1 MTQPLRRQAL
11 AWLAAAPAAALLSA
25 CGGGDL
31 TVAPPAAPAQPSFTA
46 EGLAGRIVHRL
57 RPLPGG
63 GLLAATDDGLYQRSA
78 SGAWQARNLP
88 GEHVFDVTALSPTHW
103 LASVRNAAAGVDAPP
118 RLLETTTAGQA
129 WQVVIHNFGGD
140 EGPETIHALMNDA
153 AGARLLAT
161 GFDVLAQS
169 RDGGRTWQRLAGEYQ
184 AIGSPKS
191 ALALDPQ
198 LGDVWFGGQ
207 NAVEVLA
214 LFRWRQSD
222 GQVIDHPGLMTTPS
236 VVKGIRFS
244 QGQPARVLVAGEGGV
259 VHSLDRGGQWR
270 QLFTDGHNFYFDVV
284 QDPQRPQ
291 RWVTARW
298 EKSFEDPQRVVVRVS
313 DDDGATWR
321 ELVHGDAQLFGG
333 AWSLAASIEG
343 GRTMFHLGLYKGG
356 VMRLELP

>member
-1 MTQPLRRQAL
+1 MPHPLFLEAMPQALRRQAL
-11 AWLAAAPAAALLSA
+11 TWLAAAPAAALLAA
-25 CGGGDL
+25 CGGSD
-31 TVAPPAAPAQPSFTA
+31 TPVAPPAAPAEPSFTA

-63 GLLAATDDGLYQRSA
+63 GLLAATDDGLYQRS
-78 SGAWQARNLP
+78 SPGTWQARNLA
-88 GEHVFDVTALSPTHW
+88 GGHVFDVTALSATHW
-103 LASVRNAAAGVDAPP
+103 IASVRKADLGVDAPP
-118 RLLETTTAGQA
+118 RLLETTAAGQD
-129 WQVVIHNFGGD
+129 WQEVAHNFGGD
-140 EGPETIHALMNDA
+140 EGAEAIQALMYDA

-161 GFDVLAQS
+161 GTDVLAQS

-207 NAVEVLA
+207 NAIEVLT

-222 GQVIDHPGLMTTPS
+222 GLVVEHPELMTTPS

-259 VHSLDRGGQWR
+259 VHSLDRGVQWR
-270 QLFTDGHNFYFDVV
+270 QLFADGHNFYFDVV

-298 EKSFEDPQRVVVRVS
+298 EKNFADPQRLAVR
-313 DDDGATWR
+313 
-321 ELVHGDAQLFGG
+321 GDAQLFGG
-333 AWSLAASIEG
+333 TWSLAAGIEG
-343 GRTMFHLGLYKGG
+343 GRTVFHLGLYKGG